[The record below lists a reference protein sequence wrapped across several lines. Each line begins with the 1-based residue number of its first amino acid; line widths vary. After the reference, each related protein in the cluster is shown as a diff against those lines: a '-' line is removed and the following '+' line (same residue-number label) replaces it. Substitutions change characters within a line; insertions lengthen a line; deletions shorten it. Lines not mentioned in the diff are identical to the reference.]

1 MHGLAWI
8 YECRYIYIY
17 RYIRPSWYEE
27 HAKCIYFPRT
37 TTITTRCVCR
47 LWTTPVTN
55 TFNKH
60 FAKTHSHLTSLSF
73 CVFLC
78 LKQTKNHPNNC
89 GDSTNN
95 LGALKILAMLPDQ
108 IKVWDVTERLHNL
121 EPILTSREKRALFL
135 VRFTTA
141 YLCACIHTYI
151 YIYIYMYMYT
161 MICI

>member
-1 MHGLAWI
+1 MQNAYTFL
-8 YECRYIYIY
+8 
-17 RYIRPSWYEE
+17 
-27 HAKCIYFPRT
+27 RT

-60 FAKTHSHLTSLSF
+60 FAKTHSHLTSLSL

-121 EPILTSREKRALFL
+121 EPILTSREKASAVSGEVHHCHLKGTLRLFGQKT
-135 VRFTTA
+135 R
-141 YLCACIHTYI
+141 CIYVYVYIHI
-151 YIYIYMYMYT
+151 YIYT
-161 MICI
+161 CICIRWYVYS